1 MSGERQ
7 MCPSCDVD
15 ITEMDA
21 QEFVDHMHDAHPSMY
36 DLLKRVFASFDK
48 GEPDER

>member
-21 QEFVDHMHDAHPSMY
+21 QEFVDHMNDAHPAMY
-36 DLLKRVFASFDK
+36 DLFKRVFASFGGGAD
-48 GEPDER
+48 R

>member
-21 QEFVDHMHDAHPSMY
+21 QEFVDHMHDAHPEMY
-36 DLLKRVFASFDK
+36 RLFKAVFASFG
-48 GEPDER
+48 GES